1 MVSVDVVTV
10 VIILILLILAYY
22 LGRIV
27 RDLYWEKQIEAIRQD
42 AIKRSRA
49 VLGGQFSEQLAPYL
63 PDFPFS
69 PTECRFI
76 GKPVDFIV
84 FKGMDGKAI
93 EEVVFVEVKSGK
105 STLSSQER
113 ALREAV
119 KSGKVTWHEYAVPEG
134 VTKGKEKSNRGD
146 NNLLDEFPDKF

>member
-1 MVSVDVVTV
+1 MISVDIKTL
-10 VIILILLILAYY
+10 LILLVVGIIAYY
-22 LGRIV
+22 FGRIL
-27 RDLYWEKQIEAIRQD
+27 RDKYWEAQIEEIRKD

-84 FKGMDGKAI
+84 FKGMDGKTI

-105 STLSSQER
+105 ATLSSSER
-113 ALREAV
+113 VLRDVVREKRV
-119 KSGKVTWHEYAVPEG
+119 SWVEYKVPEEL
-134 VTKGKEKSNRGD
+134 TKKKDQN
-146 NNLLDEFPDKF
+146 

>member
-1 MVSVDVVTV
+1 MVSFDLGT
-10 VIILILLILAYY
+10 ILLILVVGVIAYY
-22 LGRIV
+22 LGRFV
-27 RDLYWEKQIEAIRQD
+27 RDKFWESQVEEIRKD

-84 FKGMDGKAI
+84 FKGMDGKRV

-105 STLSSQER
+105 ASLSSPER
-113 ALREAV
+113 ILRDVIKE
-119 KSGKVTWHEYAVPEG
+119 GKVSWVDYRVPEEL
-134 VTKGKEKSNRGD
+134 TQKKESEK
-146 NNLLDEFPDKF
+146 

>member
-1 MVSVDVVTV
+1 MVFADLSTI
-10 VIILILLILAYY
+10 IILFVVAVIAYF
-22 LGRIV
+22 LGRIL
-27 RDLYWEKQIEAIRQD
+27 RDLYWKEQIEVIRKD

-49 VLGGQFSEQLAPYL
+49 VLAGQFSEQLAPFL

-84 FKGMDGKAI
+84 FKGLDEKTV

-105 STLSSQER
+105 AALSSSER
-113 ALREAV
+113 VLRDV
-119 KSGKVTWHEYAVPEG
+119 I
-134 VTKGKEKSNRGD
+134 KEKKVSWVEYKVPLGFSKK
-146 NNLLDEFPDKF
+146 EE

>member
-1 MVSVDVVTV
+1 MVFADLDTI
-10 VIILILLILAYY
+10 IILFVVAVIAYF
-22 LGRIV
+22 LGRIL
-27 RDLYWEKQIEAIRQD
+27 RDLYWKEQIDAIRKD

-49 VLGGQFSEQLAPYL
+49 VLGGQFSEQLAPFL

-105 STLSSQER
+105 ATLSGPEMVLRDAIRER
-113 ALREAV
+113 RVSWVEFKIPEELT
-119 KSGKVTWHEYAVPEG
+119 KS
-134 VTKGKEKSNRGD
+134 KG
-146 NNLLDEFPDKF
+146 